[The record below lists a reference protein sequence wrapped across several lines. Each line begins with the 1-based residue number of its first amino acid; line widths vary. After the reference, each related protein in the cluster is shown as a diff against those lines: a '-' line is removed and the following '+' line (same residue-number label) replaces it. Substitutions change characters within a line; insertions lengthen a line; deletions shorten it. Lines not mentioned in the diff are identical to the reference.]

1 MIILIQYINILT
13 RDGKS
18 LLFRNYG
25 SSDVDR
31 DLLAGF
37 LSACSGFMK
46 EISKSDIKS
55 TATDEF
61 KYFYTIIDEII
72 IVVCTDLDDED
83 AVINTKITSIRVK
96 FIEKYGKLLASGE
109 WSGNRSLFTEFEREI
124 DDSILG
130 PIKVSIIGTGGVGKT
145 TLVRLICGEDIN
157 LEYQPTINVAITNY
171 DGTEIG
177 VNRSISLWDFAGQS
191 NFRNLWKSLLDNTVI
206 ALLVLDS
213 SFENVNHSKDIIYD
227 ILDKHYK
234 EALVI
239 GIANKQDM
247 PNRLTPKFC
256 EDILSQAERD
266 PPIKFHGM
274 VAINP
279 VYREKIHAI
288 LIDAI
293 NKISNGSEP

>member
-25 SSDVDR
+25 NSDVDR

-37 LSACSGFMK
+37 LSAFSGFMK

-145 TLVRLICGEDIN
+145 TLVRLICGKDIN
-157 LEYQPTINVAITNY
+157 LEYQPTINVDITNY

-234 EALVI
+234 DALVI